1 MIVLGL
7 DLETTGLNPATDRII
22 EIGAVVWDV
31 EQKKP
36 LKLMSEL
43 IQPEIPVPAEITK
56 ITGITNEDI
65 EKHAISLSEGMQRL
79 ADLMPSC
86 SYFVGHNGREFDRL
100 FLEKAAEECG
110 LKLHLPWID
119 TIHDIPYPDFI
130 GTRKLTH
137 LCAEHGFLNPFS
149 HRAVFDVLSM
159 LEVFS
164 KYDFSEVEKFQ
175 QSPEMK
181 LIAKVS
187 YDDRDKAK
195 KAGFRWDPQGK
206 AWYKKVKEC
215 QLPVLN
221 FDFPVESQ
229 LLQSQ

>member
-1 MIVLGL
+1 MIVLGV

-31 EQKKP
+31 NQKKP

-43 IQPEIPVPAEITK
+43 IQSEVPVSDEITR
-56 ITGITNEDI
+56 ITGITNEDL
-65 EKHAISLSEGMQRL
+65 ESHAITLQEGMKRL
-79 ADLMPSC
+79 VELMKSC

-100 FLEKAAEECG
+100 FLEKAAGECG
-110 LKLHLPWID
+110 VEVNLPWID
-119 TIHDIPYPDFI
+119 TIQDIPYPDTI

-159 LEVFS
+159 MEVFS
-164 KYDFSEVEKFQ
+164 RYDFSEIEKYQ

-195 KAGFRWDPQGK
+195 RAGFRWDPQGK
-206 AWYKKVKEC
+206 TWFKKVKEC
-215 QLPVLN
+215 QLPAMS

-229 LLQSQ
+229 LL

>member
-7 DLETTGLNPATDRII
+7 DLETTGLNPVTDQII

-31 EQKKP
+31 GQKKP

-43 IQPEIPVPAEITK
+43 IQSNVPVSEEITE
-56 ITGITNEDI
+56 ITGITNEDLK
-65 EKHAISLSEGMQRL
+65 KHAITLPEGLQRL
-79 ADLMPSC
+79 ADLMREC
-86 SYFVGHNGREFDRL
+86 RYFVGHNGREFDKL
-100 FLEKAAEECG
+100 FLERAAGECG
-110 LKLHLPWID
+110 LTLDLPWID
-119 TIHDIPYPDFI
+119 TIQDIPYPDTI
-130 GTRKLTH
+130 STRKLTH

-164 KYDFSEVEKFQ
+164 KYDFSEIEKYQ
-175 QSPEMK
+175 KSPDMK

-187 YDDRDKAK
+187 YDDREKAK
-195 KAGFRWDPQGK
+195 RAGFRWDPQGK
-206 AWYKKVKEC
+206 SWYKKVKEC
-215 QLPVLN
+215 QMPSLS

-229 LLQSQ
+229 LL